1 MVPVGI
7 MGDGNRDSRGFG
19 VLSEGRSS
27 CLGDL
32 ETGLGSV
39 CLSQGEPTDTHLRD
53 GIFSRILKTSS
64 IGGRDLESRFTQL
77 IPSVASI
84 KAPLRGYW
92 PPNLVSISRNIF
104 RLSSKW
110 DFAQS
115 TNFCST
121 PTFSLSTA
129 RRPLSS
135 SSNTTPKL
143 YTSHFAVN
151 RPASRKNHSD

>member
-19 VLSEGRSS
+19 VISEGRSS
-27 CLGDL
+27 CFGDL

-64 IGGRDLESRFTQL
+64 IRGRDLESRFTQL

-84 KAPLRGYW
+84 KAPFRGY
-92 PPNLVSISRNIF
+92 
-104 RLSSKW
+104 
-110 DFAQS
+110 
-115 TNFCST
+115 
-121 PTFSLSTA
+121 
-129 RRPLSS
+129 
-135 SSNTTPKL
+135 
-143 YTSHFAVN
+143 
-151 RPASRKNHSD
+151 